1 MENLENIIMMEILD
15 LKVNIKIV
23 KNGMEKVIVI
33 ILA

>member
-1 MENLENIIMMEILD
+1 MENLENIIIMEILD
-15 LKVNIKIV
+15 LKVNIKMV

>member
-15 LKVNIKIV
+15 LKVNIKMV

>member
-15 LKVNIKIV
+15 LKVNIKMV

-33 ILA
+33 LLV

>member
-15 LKVNIKIV
+15 LKVNIKKV
-23 KNGMEKVIVI
+23 KNGMEKDIVI

>member
-1 MENLENIIMMEILD
+1 MENLENTIIMEILN
-15 LKVNIKIV
+15 LKVNIKMV

>member
-15 LKVNIKIV
+15 LKVNIKTV